1 MSKINVKK
9 KATKVMSK
17 TLKIETPGVTSQAQ
31 IGRNILDTRDILNQ
45 KFSELFL
52 SELVATKRLDREAA
66 INLSTKVQEILHE
79 QTDRLIDRVLGTR

>member
-1 MSKINVKK
+1 MSKTNVKK
-9 KATKVMSK
+9 KATKVKSK